1 MYKSLF
7 STIFAVLAA
16 HSVRKGK
23 NMKLDKLNPRIYS
36 AAVYDRKTKRSKRP
50 MREAENAR
58 IIYIFSGD
66 VSISVGD
73 EKSIHLASGSLV
85 YIPASVPFALKGQY
99 VRAAMIA
106 FDPSGEASDGSA
118 VCDQPFDKLIHID
131 EFESVWDDVER
142 VCELFLAED
151 EYSVA
156 KATALFKL
164 LLVKIAEAS
173 DERALPLRMN
183 ETLDQY
189 IRDHAG
195 EEISNTEIG
204 AIFGYHPFYVS
215 TVIKEKR
222 GVTLRQYVISQR
234 LRMAKNLLEFSDN
247 TIAEIAEQT
256 GFTDASYFTK
266 SFKAAFGETPK
277 EWRAKIKEDFI

>member
-1 MYKSLF
+1 MMYKSLF

-36 AAVYDRKTKRSKRP
+36 AAIYDRKAKRQKRP

-73 EKSIHLASGSLV
+73 EKAIHLASGSLV
-85 YIPASVPFALKGQY
+85 YIPAGLPFALKGQY
-99 VRAAMIA
+99 MRAAMIA
-106 FDPSGEASDGSA
+106 FDPSEGSA
-118 VCDQPFDKLIHID
+118 VCESPFDKLIHID
-131 EFESVWDDVER
+131 EFESIWDDVDR

-151 EYSVA
+151 EYSIA
-156 KATALFKL
+156 KAAALFRL

-189 IRDHAG
+189 IRDHAA

-222 GVTLRQYVISQR
+222 GVTLRQYVIAQR